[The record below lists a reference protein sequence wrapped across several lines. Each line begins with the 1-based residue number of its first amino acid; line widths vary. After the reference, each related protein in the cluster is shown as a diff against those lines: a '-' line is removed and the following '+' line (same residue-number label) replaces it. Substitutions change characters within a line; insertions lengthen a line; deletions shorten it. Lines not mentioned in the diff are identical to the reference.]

1 MASGEERNTQMSNDV
16 AADTQAEEP
25 AGVPLS
31 TLALVGA
38 LARAMEEHQRE
49 VIKPRKDAP
58 RDPLVE
64 DFQATKKPELV
75 VEIDGEKVGHYKVN
89 LTKDRFEVDDDAA
102 FEAYAEEKDEIDIVI
117 VPKPAFVTAVLAH
130 AQRDPET
137 GTIFDSRSGEV
148 IPGLKFVPGG
158 KPTGTVTWTWN
169 KFKGRPIGKGV
180 LLAAYKRGRL
190 DEYLKETPE
199 LLPRAQP
206 GASE

>member
-1 MASGEERNTQMSNDV
+1 MSNDV
-16 AADTQAEEP
+16 ADDTQAEEP
-25 AGVPLS
+25 AGIPLP

-64 DFQATKKPELV
+64 DYLATKKPELV

-89 LTKDRFEVDDDAA
+89 VTKDRFEVEDDAA
-102 FEAYAEEKDEIDIVI
+102 FDAYAEEKGEIEIVI
-117 VPKPAFVTAVLAH
+117 VRRQSFETAVLAH

-137 GTIFDSRSGEV
+137 GTIFDSRSGEL

-169 KFKGRPIGKGV
+169 KYKGQPIGKGV

-199 LLPRAQP
+199 LLPKAQP
-206 GASE
+206 GASDE